1 MDKLQIIKT
10 MSEIKAVAEN
20 ESSNL
25 GDFLPLKNYA
35 MLREPGRFLIIGGR
49 GTGKTRLFKLLLEK
63 NGFRQVIGKQ
73 QVLFQPNEDNSEF
86 ITGYQ
91 EGAAFPSL
99 NVTGKY
105 ANDESAAAFWNGSI
119 MFLLMRHFK
128 DDRNVKDLAKTYIP
142 ELMLQKF
149 ENFKLLKQPS
159 EWIPYIIES
168 PEQWENFLDDL
179 NEYIE
184 SENRW
189 IFLVY
194 DSLDRICD
202 KYADLFPYIR
212 TLLSFWYTHS
222 RRWSRIC
229 SKIFLRNDLYDS
241 QLLAFPDSS
250 KISGNSLKLEWDTL
264 ALYRLLVKKM
274 ANAGEEEMV
283 AYLKLTDGLISGE
296 PDCDL
301 GYIPTENEEVMV
313 LFVDQLIGRYMG
325 SNAKKGMSYSW
336 APNHLQDT
344 HGALSPRSF
353 LKCYSAAAAKMY
365 ERPGEVAKLPGTL
378 LITPSMLQGAV
389 VEVSEERVSELQ
401 EEYKWLKELK
411 KSLSGVTLLIEKNEF
426 TKKIQ
431 MNLWSEENQ
440 KQLPALSPQGIFDVL
455 EKLGIVMVARDGRV
469 NVPEIYLHGFG
480 MKRKGGIRRPK

>member
-1 MDKLQIIKT
+1 MDKLQILKI

-20 ESSNL
+20 ENSNL

-35 MLREPGRFLIIGGR
+35 MLRDPGRFLIIGGR

-86 ITGYQ
+86 IIGYR
-91 EGAAFPSL
+91 EGNGFPSP
-99 NVTGKY
+99 NITGKY
-105 ANDESAAAFWNGSI
+105 ADDESAAAFWAGSI
-119 MFLLMRHFK
+119 IFLLMRHLK
-128 DDRNVKDLAKTYIP
+128 EDEHVKMLAKMYIP
-142 ELMLQKF
+142 ASMLSKF

-159 EWIPYIIES
+159 EWIPYIIEA

-179 NEYIE
+179 NEYME
-184 SENRW
+184 SGNRW
-189 IFLVY
+189 IFLTY

-222 RRWSRIC
+222 RRWNRIC

-241 QLLAFPDSS
+241 QLLSFPDSS

-274 ANAGEEEMV
+274 ANAGEPELV
-283 AYLKLTDGLISGE
+283 DYLKLTDGLISEE
-296 PDCDL
+296 PDGEL
-301 GYIPTENEEVMV
+301 GYIPTEHEAVMV
-313 LFVDQLIGRYMG
+313 SFVDCLIGHYMG
-325 SNAKKGMSYSW
+325 SNRKKGMSYSW

-365 ERPGEVAKLPGTL
+365 EKPGEIAKLSGTL
-378 LITPSMLQGAV
+378 LINPSMLQGAV
-389 VEVSEERVSELQ
+389 VDVSEDRVSELQ
-401 EEYKWLKELK
+401 EEYEWLEELK
-411 KSLSGVTLLIEKNEF
+411 KAFSGVTLLIEKREF
-426 TKKIQ
+426 IKKIQ
-431 MNLWSEENQ
+431 MDLWSEE